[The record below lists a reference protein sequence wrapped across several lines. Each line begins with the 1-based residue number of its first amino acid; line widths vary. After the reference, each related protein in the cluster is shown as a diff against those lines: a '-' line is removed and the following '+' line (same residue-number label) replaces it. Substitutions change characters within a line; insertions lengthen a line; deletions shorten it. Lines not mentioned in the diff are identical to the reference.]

1 MEYNLH
7 RDFNASFAI
16 DFKRYTS
23 TDDLKDAVDRYVTSQ
38 GNQAG
43 LQNLA
48 EILYNMAFNYTPSIA
63 HDLMPQIMGIVKQ
76 NGSQAGM
83 HNLAEI
89 LYNMA
94 YNYTPEI
101 ADDLM
106 PDIIGVVKQNGSQAG
121 MQGVKPVLNA
131 IFEEALTG
139 DALAEAKG
147 LVEKFVEQND
157 SQTGLPILV
166 EVDGEMQSY
175 TFGQFLKDSITVLDA

>member
-7 RDFNASFAI
+7 RDFNASFDI
-16 DFKRYTS
+16 DFKRYTTTS
-23 TDDLKDAVDRYVTSQ
+23 DLQDAVDRYITSQ

-63 HDLMPQIMGIVKQ
+63 HDLMPQIIGIVK
-76 NGSQAGM
+76 
-83 HNLAEI
+83 H
-89 LYNMA
+89 
-94 YNYTPEI
+94 
-101 ADDLM
+101 
-106 PDIIGVVKQNGSQAG
+106 NGSQAG

-139 DALAEAKG
+139 DALAECRD

-157 SQTGLPILV
+157 SQTGLPILY
-166 EVDGEMQSY
+166 EIDGETKSI
-175 TFGQFLKDSITVLDA
+175 TFGWFLKQAIELLSA

>member
-16 DFKRYTS
+16 DFKRYTTTS
-23 TDDLKDAVDRYVTSQ
+23 DLQDAVDRYITSQ

-63 HDLMPQIMGIVKQ
+63 HDLMPQIIGIVK
-76 NGSQAGM
+76 
-83 HNLAEI
+83 H
-89 LYNMA
+89 
-94 YNYTPEI
+94 
-101 ADDLM
+101 
-106 PDIIGVVKQNGSQAG
+106 NGSQAG
-121 MQGVKPVLNA
+121 MQAVKPVLNA

-139 DALAEAKG
+139 DSLAECKD
-147 LVEKFVEQND
+147 LVERFVEQND

-166 EVDGEMQSY
+166 EVEGEMESY
-175 TFGQFLKDSITVLDA
+175 TFGAFLKDAINKLDA

>member
-16 DFKRYTS
+16 DFKRYTTTS
-23 TDDLKDAVDRYVTSQ
+23 DLQDAVDRYITSQ

-63 HDLMPQIMGIVKQ
+63 HDLMPQIIGIVK
-76 NGSQAGM
+76 
-83 HNLAEI
+83 H
-89 LYNMA
+89 
-94 YNYTPEI
+94 
-101 ADDLM
+101 
-106 PDIIGVVKQNGSQAG
+106 NGSQAG

-139 DALAEAKG
+139 DTLAECKD
-147 LVEKFVEQND
+147 LVERFVEQND
-157 SQTGLPILV
+157 SQTGLPILY
-166 EVDGEMQSY
+166 EIDGETKSI
-175 TFGQFLKDSITVLDA
+175 TFGWFLKQAIELLSA

>member
-16 DFKRYTS
+16 DFKRYT
-23 TDDLKDAVDRYVTSQ
+23 TTPDLQDAVDRYITSQ

-63 HDLMPQIMGIVKQ
+63 HDLMPQIIGIVK
-76 NGSQAGM
+76 
-83 HNLAEI
+83 H
-89 LYNMA
+89 
-94 YNYTPEI
+94 
-101 ADDLM
+101 
-106 PDIIGVVKQNGSQAG
+106 NGSQAG

-139 DALAEAKG
+139 DTLAECKD
-147 LVEKFVEQND
+147 LVERFVEQND
-157 SQTGLPILV
+157 SQTGLPILY
-166 EVDGEMQSY
+166 EIDGETKSV
-175 TFGQFLKDSITVLDA
+175 TFGWFLKQAIELLSA

>member
-16 DFKRYTS
+16 DFKRYTTTS
-23 TDDLKDAVDRYVTSQ
+23 DLQDAVDRYITSQ

-63 HDLMPQIMGIVKQ
+63 HDLMPQIIGIVK
-76 NGSQAGM
+76 
-83 HNLAEI
+83 H
-89 LYNMA
+89 
-94 YNYTPEI
+94 
-101 ADDLM
+101 
-106 PDIIGVVKQNGSQAG
+106 NGSQAG
-121 MQGVKPVLNA
+121 MQGVKPVLKA

-139 DALAEAKG
+139 DALAECKD

-157 SQTGLPILV
+157 SQTGLPILY
-166 EVDGEMQSY
+166 EIDGETKSI
-175 TFGQFLKDSITVLDA
+175 TFGWFLKQAIELLSA

>member
-16 DFKRYTS
+16 DFKRYTTTS
-23 TDDLKDAVDRYVTSQ
+23 DLQDAVDRYITSQ

-63 HDLMPQIMGIVKQ
+63 HDLMPQIIGIVK
-76 NGSQAGM
+76 
-83 HNLAEI
+83 H
-89 LYNMA
+89 
-94 YNYTPEI
+94 
-101 ADDLM
+101 
-106 PDIIGVVKQNGSQAG
+106 NGSQAG
-121 MQGVKPVLNA
+121 MQAVKPVLNA

-139 DALAEAKG
+139 DSLAECKD
-147 LVEKFVEQND
+147 LVERFVEQND

-166 EVDGEMQSY
+166 EVEGEMQSY
-175 TFGQFLKDSITVLDA
+175 TFGAFLKDAINKLSA

>member
-23 TDDLKDAVDRYVTSQ
+23 TSDLQDAVDRYITSQ

-43 LQNLA
+43 L
-48 EILYNMAFNYTPSIA
+48 
-63 HDLMPQIMGIVKQ
+63 
-76 NGSQAGM
+76 

-106 PDIIGVVKQNGSQAG
+106 PSIIGVVKQNGSQAG
-121 MQGVKPVLNA
+121 MQGVKPVLKA
-131 IFEEALTG
+131 IFEEGIENEDTLEYAL
-139 DALAEAKG
+139 G
-147 LVEKFVEQND
+147 LLDKFVEQND

-166 EVDGEMQSY
+166 ESDGEMESY
-175 TFGQFLKDSITVLDA
+175 SFGQFLKDAITVLSA

>member
-23 TDDLKDAVDRYVTSQ
+23 TSDLQDAVDRYITSQ

-43 LQNLA
+43 L
-48 EILYNMAFNYTPSIA
+48 
-63 HDLMPQIMGIVKQ
+63 
-76 NGSQAGM
+76 

-94 YNYTPEI
+94 YNYTPDI
-101 ADDLM
+101 ADALI

-121 MQGVKPVLNA
+121 MQAVAKVLKA
-131 IFEEALTG
+131 IFEEGMEGETL
-139 DALAEAKG
+139 EQG
-147 LVEKFVEQND
+147 LELIDKLVEQND

-166 EVDGEMQSY
+166 ETDGEMESY
-175 TFGQFLKDSITVLDA
+175 TFGTFLKQAITVLSA

>member
-16 DFKRYTS
+16 DFKRYTTTS
-23 TDDLKDAVDRYVTSQ
+23 DLQDAVDRYITSQ
-38 GNQAG
+38 GN
-43 LQNLA
+43 
-48 EILYNMAFNYTPSIA
+48 
-63 HDLMPQIMGIVKQ
+63 
-76 NGSQAGM
+76 QAGM

-121 MQGVKPVLNA
+121 MQGVKPVLKA
-131 IFEEALTG
+131 IFEEGIENETTLAQTLALL
-139 DALAEAKG
+139 D
-147 LVEKFVEQND
+147 KFVEQND

>member
-16 DFKRYTS
+16 DFKRYTTTS
-23 TDDLKDAVDRYVTSQ
+23 DLQDAVDRYITSQ

-63 HDLMPQIMGIVKQ
+63 HDLMPQIIGIVKH
-76 NGSQAGM
+76 NGSQAG
-83 HNLAEI
+83 L
-89 LYNMA
+89 
-94 YNYTPEI
+94 
-101 ADDLM
+101 
-106 PDIIGVVKQNGSQAG
+106 
-121 MQGVKPVLNA
+121 QGVKPVLNA

-139 DALAEAKG
+139 DTLAECKD
-147 LVEKFVEQND
+147 LVERFVEQND

>member
-16 DFKRYTS
+16 DFKRYTTTS
-23 TDDLKDAVDRYVTSQ
+23 DLQDAVDRYITSQ

-63 HDLMPQIMGIVKQ
+63 HDLMPQIIGIVK
-76 NGSQAGM
+76 
-83 HNLAEI
+83 H
-89 LYNMA
+89 
-94 YNYTPEI
+94 
-101 ADDLM
+101 
-106 PDIIGVVKQNGSQAG
+106 NGSQAG

-139 DALAEAKG
+139 DTLAECKD

-157 SQTGLPILV
+157 SQTGLPILY
-166 EVDGEMQSY
+166 EIDGETKSI
-175 TFGQFLKDSITVLDA
+175 TFGWFLKQAIELLSA

>member
-16 DFKRYTS
+16 DFKRYTTTS
-23 TDDLKDAVDRYVTSQ
+23 DLQDAVDRYITSQ

-63 HDLMPQIMGIVKQ
+63 HDLTPQIIGIVK
-76 NGSQAGM
+76 
-83 HNLAEI
+83 H
-89 LYNMA
+89 
-94 YNYTPEI
+94 
-101 ADDLM
+101 
-106 PDIIGVVKQNGSQAG
+106 NGSQAG

-139 DALAEAKG
+139 DALAECKD

-157 SQTGLPILV
+157 SQTGLQILY
-166 EVDGEMQSY
+166 EIDGETKSI
-175 TFGQFLKDSITVLDA
+175 TFGWFLKQAIELLSA

>member
-43 LQNLA
+43 L
-48 EILYNMAFNYTPSIA
+48 
-63 HDLMPQIMGIVKQ
+63 
-76 NGSQAGM
+76 

-94 YNYTPEI
+94 YNYTPER
-101 ADDLM
+101 AENLM

>member
-16 DFKRYTS
+16 DFKRYTTTS
-23 TDDLKDAVDRYVTSQ
+23 DLQDAVDRYITSQ

-63 HDLMPQIMGIVKQ
+63 HDLMPQIIGI
-76 NGSQAGM
+76 
-83 HNLAEI
+83 
-89 LYNMA
+89 
-94 YNYTPEI
+94 
-101 ADDLM
+101 
-106 PDIIGVVKQNGSQAG
+106 VKQNGSQAG

-139 DALAEAKG
+139 MPWPSARTWWRSSWSRTILRRAFRFSTR
-147 LVEKFVEQND
+147 LTEKPRA
-157 SQTGLPILV
+157 SLSG
-166 EVDGEMQSY
+166 GS
-175 TFGQFLKDSITVLDA
+175 

>member
-16 DFKRYTS
+16 DFKRYT
-23 TDDLKDAVDRYVTSQ
+23 TTPDLQDAVDRYITSQ

-63 HDLMPQIMGIVKQ
+63 HDLMPQIIGIVK
-76 NGSQAGM
+76 
-83 HNLAEI
+83 H
-89 LYNMA
+89 
-94 YNYTPEI
+94 
-101 ADDLM
+101 
-106 PDIIGVVKQNGSQAG
+106 NGSQAG

-139 DALAEAKG
+139 DTLAECKD
-147 LVEKFVEQND
+147 LVEGFVEQND
-157 SQTGLPILV
+157 SQTGLPILY
-166 EVDGEMQSY
+166 EIDGETKSV
-175 TFGQFLKDSITVLDA
+175 TFGWFLKQAIELLSA

>member
-16 DFKRYTS
+16 DFKRYTTTS
-23 TDDLKDAVDRYVTSQ
+23 DLQDAVDRYITSQ

-63 HDLMPQIMGIVKQ
+63 HDLMPQIMGIVK
-76 NGSQAGM
+76 
-83 HNLAEI
+83 H
-89 LYNMA
+89 
-94 YNYTPEI
+94 
-101 ADDLM
+101 
-106 PDIIGVVKQNGSQAG
+106 NGSQAG
-121 MQGVKPVLNA
+121 MQAVKPVLNA